1 MGILSRFIEKN
12 ESCMNFPCMHK
23 KDACISGG
31 VSQLGIIFGFSGQF
45 GLRHQV
51 AERMKIFSPE

>member
-1 MGILSRFIEKN
+1 
-12 ESCMNFPCMHK
+12 MHK
-23 KDACISGG
+23 NDACISGG

-45 GLRHQV
+45 GLRYQV